1 MSESANCHVFRAGV
15 AEALDIDA
23 VSDALATRDAFV
35 WLDVVQPEKH
45 LLLKLAEEL
54 SLHELVLEDALAAH
68 QRPKLETYPD
78 SLFLALQAASW
89 WQGRL
94 HFGEVH
100 VFCANNYL
108 CVVRHSGKITCR
120 KPLERLIQAGRQPDI
135 GSALYHLLDCLVD
148 EYKPAFEAA
157 EEQHRALEEA
167 MLADN
172 FRGNRLSQLYALR
185 RELFGLHTRIEPL
198 DAICLTLIREHPEIV
213 NKELKAYYRDIH
225 DHVVRLLRNLDR
237 LMRMLEDAMQLS
249 IAAVNLKQNESVQ
262 KLAGWGAI
270 LAIPT
275 LVFSLYGMNFKGMP
289 ELDWPWAYPAVLAAT
304 GLACWRLYRHLR
316 ERGWI

>member
-1 MSESANCHVFRAGV
+1 MSESATCHVFRAGQH
-15 AEALDIDA
+15 ATLDIEA
-23 VSDALATRDAFV
+23 VSDALASPEAFV
-35 WLDVVQPEKH
+35 WLDIVQPEQR
-45 LLLKLAEEL
+45 LLHKLAEEL

-78 SLFLALQAASW
+78 SLFLALQAANW

-100 VFCANNYL
+100 VFCARNYL
-108 CVVRHSGKITCR
+108 CVVRHSTSIACR
-120 KPLERLIQAGRQPDI
+120 KPLERLIQSGKQPDS
-135 GSALYHLLDCLVD
+135 GTALYHLLDCLVD

-157 EEQHRALEEA
+157 EAQHRSLEEA
-167 MLADN
+167 MLADG

-185 RELFGLHTRIEPL
+185 RELLSLHSMIEPL
-198 DAICLTLIREHPEIV
+198 DAICMTLIREHPGIV
-213 NKELKAYYRDIH
+213 TKERKAYYRDIH
-225 DHVVRLLRNLDR
+225 DHVVRLLRSVDR
-237 LMRMLEDAMQLS
+237 LMRMLDDAMQLS
-249 IAAVNLKQNESVQ
+249 IAAVSLKQNESVQ

-275 LVFSLYGMNFKGMP
+275 LVFSLYGMNFEGMP
-289 ELDWPWAYPAVLAAT
+289 ELHWRWAYPLTLIGT
-304 GLACWRLYRHLR
+304 GIACWLLYRRLR

>member
-1 MSESANCHVFRAGV
+1 MSENASCHVFRA
-15 AEALDIDA
+15 EAHEPIDIEA
-23 VSDALATRDAFV
+23 VSDALATPDAFV
-35 WLDVVQPEKH
+35 WLDVVQPEKR
-45 LLLKLAEEL
+45 LLHKLAEEL

-100 VFCANNYL
+100 VFCGRNYL
-108 CVVRHSGKITCR
+108 CVVRHSGRVTCL
-120 KPLERLIQAGRQPDI
+120 KPLERLIQAGRQPDT
-135 GSALYHLLDCLVD
+135 GTALYHLLDCLVD

-157 EEQHRALEEA
+157 EEQHRGLEEA
-167 MLADN
+167 MLADG

-185 RELFGLHTRIEPL
+185 RELLSLHAMIEPL
-198 DAICLTLIREHPEIV
+198 DTICMSLIREHPELV
-213 NKELKAYYRDIH
+213 TKERKVYYRDIH
-225 DHVVRLLRNLDR
+225 DHVVRILRNIDR
-237 LMRMLEDAMQLS
+237 LMRMLDAAMQLS
-249 IAAVNLKQNESVQ
+249 IAAVSLKQNESVQ

-275 LVFSLYGMNFKGMP
+275 LVFSLYGMNFKRMP
-289 ELDWPWAYPAVLAAT
+289 ELDWPWGYPLVLIAT
-304 GLACWRLYRHLR
+304 GLACWLLHRHLK

>member
-1 MSESANCHVFRAGV
+1 MSESASCHVFRAGV
-15 AEALDIDA
+15 AEPIDIDA
-23 VSDALATRDAFV
+23 VSDALVTPDAFV
-35 WLDVVQPEKH
+35 WLDVAQPERH
-45 LLLKLAEEL
+45 LLQKLAEEL

-89 WQGRL
+89 WQGKL

-100 VFCANNYL
+100 VFCGRNYL
-108 CVVRHSGKITCR
+108 CVVRHSGKVVCR
-120 KPLERLIQAGRQPDI
+120 KPLERLLQAKRQPDI
-135 GSALYHLLDCLVD
+135 GAALYHLLDCLVD

-172 FRGNRLSQLYALR
+172 FRGNRLGQLYALR
-185 RELFGLHTRIEPL
+185 RELLGLHTMIEPL
-198 DAICLTLIREHPEIV
+198 DTICLTLIREHPDIV
-213 NKELKAYYRDIH
+213 TKERKAYYRDIH

-275 LVFSLYGMNFKGMP
+275 LVFSLYGMNFKSMP
-289 ELDWPWAYPAVLAAT
+289 ELNWPWGYPAVLIAT
-304 GLACWRLYRHLR
+304 GAACAWLYRHLR
-316 ERGWI
+316 KRGWI